1 MEAAMH
7 PKSFCA
13 AHGFT
18 LLALALQL
26 LALPASARHQV
37 ERHQVERHQ
46 VERHQVE
53 RRQVER
59 RQVERRQVE
68 QAVVCTSPG
77 TLRISTGDAAPAHEE
92 SWQTTGSTCSACS
105 TCALCSLSLHTPCL
119 PGRAAPFP
127 APDRLAQGKLPTTLL
142 PPAAKRPSHSR
153 AQPRAPPL

>member
-7 PKSFCA
+7 PESFCA

-37 ERHQVERHQ
+37 ERRQVERHQ

-53 RRQVER
+53 RRQVE
-59 RQVERRQVE
+59 

-77 TLRISTGDAAPAHEE
+77 TPRISTGDAAPAHEE

>member
-46 VERHQVE
+46 VE
-53 RRQVER
+53 
-59 RQVERRQVE
+59 

-92 SWQTTGSTCSACS
+92 SWQTTGSACS

>member
-26 LALPASARHQV
+26 LALPASA
-37 ERHQVERHQ
+37 
-46 VERHQVE
+46 RHQVE

>member
-37 ERHQVERHQ
+37 ERHQVERH
-46 VERHQVE
+46 
-53 RRQVER
+53 
-59 RQVERRQVE
+59 QVE

>member
-37 ERHQVERHQ
+37 ERHQVERH
-46 VERHQVE
+46 
-53 RRQVER
+53 
-59 RQVERRQVE
+59 QVERRQVE

>member
-18 LLALALQL
+18 LLALALALQL
-26 LALPASARHQV
+26 LALPASARH
-37 ERHQVERHQ
+37 
-46 VERHQVE
+46 
-53 RRQVER
+53 
-59 RQVERRQVE
+59 QVERRQVE

-92 SWQTTGSTCSACS
+92 SWQTTGSACS